1 MALWMPESKFR
12 DHFSIQN
19 SSQNPQKATSGIKI
33 GPRKMIFGNFFNS
46 AYFYVVF
53 PLARAVFSSAFL
65 QSKESSNQKMQEN
78 KLALKFN
85 FT

>member
-1 MALWMPESKFR
+1 MSGWFLSVSGRCLDLKSNEIFLITVIQSIYGLFFHSSISQKISKNGTTKNA
-12 DHFSIQN
+12 I
-19 SSQNPQKATSGIKI
+19 
-33 GPRKMIFGNFFNS
+33 
-46 AYFYVVF
+46 
-53 PLARAVFSSAFL
+53 L